1 MLTSSCYNIY
11 FVHEPPAMSTHLS
24 TPHRFINKCRG
35 HLCGNTDNA
44 ASWAGTSVAS
54 LLALC
59 VATLAKVIS
68 TGVDNDGAAEDA
80 VWADE
85 LDVLVFDRALAVALA
100 VGLEV
105 AQVSYV
111 ALAVLWGA
119 VLLAVGVEV
128 WACRSASIGVVSK
141 RMNVHTTLGIGIV
154 ASDIVGDLGW
164 ATLGVLLE
172 GHLTLDIAVTTENCD
187 CFDHC
192 GGVFVVCELMK
203 RLVLVLH
210 LLEL

>member
-1 MLTSSCYNIY
+1 
-11 FVHEPPAMSTHLS
+11 MSTHLS

-119 VLLAVGVEV
+119 VLLAVGVDCEAVMSVIGAVLRWVVRSLTV

-141 RMNVHTTLGIGIV
+141 RL
-154 ASDIVGDLGW
+154 ASYQQ
-164 ATLGVLLE
+164 LLSFHVVVE
-172 GHLTLDIAVTTENCD
+172 HLHERAYHARHWHRCQ
-187 CFDHC
+187 
-192 GGVFVVCELMK
+192 
-203 RLVLVLH
+203 
-210 LLEL
+210 